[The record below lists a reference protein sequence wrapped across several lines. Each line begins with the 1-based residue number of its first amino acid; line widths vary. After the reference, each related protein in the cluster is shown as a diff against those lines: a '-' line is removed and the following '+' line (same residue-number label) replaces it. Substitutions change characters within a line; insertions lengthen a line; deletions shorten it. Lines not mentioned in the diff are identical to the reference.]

1 MIAEPEKYIPHK
13 RDVRYQS
20 PFNLKEGQ
28 WYDEKWPLVQ
38 VSFSFQWNFMFTSS
52 WQWERT
58 FIKLEKWFELTKQ
71 YDKKNQILNFDYGI
85 EIRKESSKRK
95 NNIGHSEH
103 WKYETSCQS
112 RFDARYW
119 MLGAGALERPRG
131 MEWGG
136 RREEGSGWGTHVY
149 LWQIHFDIWQN

>member
-1 MIAEPEKYIPHK
+1 
-13 RDVRYQS
+13 
-20 PFNLKEGQ
+20 
-28 WYDEKWPLVQ
+28 
-38 VSFSFQWNFMFTSS
+38 MFTSS

-103 WKYETSCQS
+103 
-112 RFDARYW
+112 
-119 MLGAGALERPRG
+119 
-131 MEWGG
+131 
-136 RREEGSGWGTHVY
+136 
-149 LWQIHFDIWQN
+149 